1 MPIGNRYGI
10 INYTSNCYLN
20 VIIQLLLTKK
30 ETVEIIN
37 EYLDYTESGNS
48 GNGGNGSNGG
58 NDGNG
63 GTKLVFPNK
72 LLHKLKDK
80 INCDSQ
86 NDAQETLTQILDL
99 IPELNP
105 YFEGSIKN
113 YYKCK
118 NCNSVRNTI
127 DTFNTF
133 NIYTEDIEDSV
144 KLLLQK
150 ENLQLECDYCKAT
163 TDTLKSC
170 KIKKLGS
177 ILVFYN
183 ILKKRLKIS
192 ENIIFNKNKYN
203 LTGIIKHIGNSL
215 GGHYYYIDYL
225 NKLIIDDID
234 IRLLKQLKLDNIYL
248 LFYTY

>member
-1 MPIGNRYGI
+1 MPIGNKYGI

-20 VIIQLLLTKK
+20 VIIQLLLCKK
-30 ETVEIIN
+30 ETEEILD
-37 EYLDYTESGNS
+37 EYLEYSD
-48 GNGGNGSNGG
+48 
-58 NDGNG
+58 
-63 GTKLVFPNK
+63 KLIFPNK
-72 LLHKLKDK
+72 LLDKLKDK
-80 INCDSQ
+80 INCNTQ
-86 NDAQETLTQILDL
+86 NDAQETFTQILDL

-113 YYKCK
+113 YYKCT
-118 NCNSVRNTI
+118 NCNSVRNNI

-144 KLLLQK
+144 KLLLNK
-150 ENLQLECDYCKAT
+150 ENLQLQCEKCKAT
-163 TDTLKSC
+163 TDTIKNS
-170 KIKKLGS
+170 KIKKLGQ

-183 ILKKRLKIS
+183 ILKIKLKIS
-192 ENIIFNKNKYN
+192 ENIIFNKNKYY
-203 LTGIIKHIGNSL
+203 LTGFIKHIGNSS

-234 IRLLKQLKLDNIYL
+234 IRPLKNLKLDNIYL